1 MNIRSFRLFVTTAA
15 TAMFVSAAAWA
26 QNAAPAGSADS
37 GKHLFVADGCYQCHG
52 YVGQGGGVA
61 GPRLA
66 PAPIAFEAFE
76 KQLRE
81 PRQGMPPYSDKILSD
96 KDAADIYAYLQTIPK
111 PPAVKD
117 IPLLNQ

>member
-1 MNIRSFRLFVTTAA
+1 MNIRSLRLFVITATVLAA
-15 TAMFVSAAAWA
+15 TGAWA
-26 QNAAPAGSADS
+26 QNAAPAGNVDN

-66 PAPIAFEAFE
+66 PAPIAFDAFE

-81 PRQGMPPYSDKILSD
+81 PRQEMPPYSDKILSE

-111 PPAVKD
+111 PTAAKD
-117 IPLLNQ
+117 IVLLNQ